1 MEGVCITGQFRVEYE
16 LDDGV
21 RWVFA
26 VRHNEDEDTDIY
38 FLTFKDAFLYRRCR
52 DAEIVNVKTQIN
64 DAVYISAKFN
74 SKRIRDAV

>member
-1 MEGVCITGQFRVEYE
+1 MESVCITGQFKVECE

-38 FLTFKDAFLYRRCR
+38 FLTFKDAFLHRVCR
-52 DAEIVNVKTQIN
+52 NAEIVNVKTRID
-64 DAVYISAKFN
+64 DAVYTSAKFN
-74 SKRIRDAV
+74 SSCMKRRF